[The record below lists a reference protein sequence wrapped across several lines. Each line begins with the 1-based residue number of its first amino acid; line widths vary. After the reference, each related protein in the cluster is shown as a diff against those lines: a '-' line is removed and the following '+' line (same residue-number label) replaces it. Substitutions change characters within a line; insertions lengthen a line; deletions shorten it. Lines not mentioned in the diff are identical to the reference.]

1 MSCSP
6 SLDSQSRIDL
16 AEKIS
21 SDLNIAFCALGDM
34 FFFFFSTSES
44 KNKPITSTSS
54 HTNIRNSVSENAI
67 RTVRMSKH
75 SSCQSMESD
84 LCVDGMRV
92 SKRRGLGFPG
102 SPCVSTSYRGR
113 HGSKEVRMP
122 HRRTPPPRSRIVTIT
137 SMIGQGD
144 LLVASFL
151 TVAIKRNH
159 NGCRRLRWGP
169 KAPSNSIK
177 RARRQ

>member
-122 HRRTPPPRSRIVTIT
+122 HRRTPPPLQDRNNHEYDRAGRSAR
-137 SMIGQGD
+137 S
-144 LLVASFL
+144 LVPD
-151 TVAIKRNH
+151 
-159 NGCRRLRWGP
+159 GCYQKKPQRLSAFAVGP
-169 KAPSNSIK
+169 KSSIK
-177 RARRQ
+177 LHQEG